1 MHHSKPV
8 ARLFRLGDG
17 QHWAVVDGRIGA
29 LALTRR
35 EALDLIRAELMAD
48 LEIEDLSSEPL
59 EKHF

>member
-1 MHHSKPV
+1 MQHNQPV

-17 QHWAVVDGRIGA
+17 QHWAVVDGRMGA
-29 LALTRR
+29 LAPTRR

-48 LEIEDLSSEPL
+48 LEIQDLSGEPI